1 MKDEKYHTIISI
13 DAEKALDKMQ
23 HCFMIKT
30 LNKVGREGTYLN
42 IDLNTIKAILTKAQ
56 LTSYSTRSV

>member
-1 MKDEKYHTIISI
+1 MKDEKYPMMISI
-13 DAEKALDKMQ
+13 EAERALDKMQ
-23 HCFMIKT
+23 HRFMIKN

-56 LTSYSTRSV
+56 PASYSSRSV

>member
-1 MKDEKYHTIISI
+1 MKDEKYPMMISI
-13 DAEKALDKMQ
+13 EAERALDKMQ
-23 HCFMIKT
+23 HRFMIKN

-42 IDLNTIKAILTKAQ
+42 IDLNIIKAILTKAQ